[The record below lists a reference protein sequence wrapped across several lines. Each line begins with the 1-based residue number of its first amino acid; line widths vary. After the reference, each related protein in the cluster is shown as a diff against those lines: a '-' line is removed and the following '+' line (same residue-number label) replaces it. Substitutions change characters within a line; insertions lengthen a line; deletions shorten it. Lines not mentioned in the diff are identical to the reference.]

1 MKDLINKLK
10 ENDVEVDVV
19 NSELQ
24 LNVPPGVDLDD
35 LILEVKNNKQELIAY
50 IREIRGEEKYETIEP
65 SESKSHYSLS
75 SSQKR
80 LYFLYQFDRDSLAYN
95 MPQVVKLEGKLDR
108 ARLQAAFGQLIDRHE
123 SLRTTFKVVD
133 NLPMQQVS
141 KAVPFEVEYHT
152 AKAAEVTQIIKR
164 FIRPFDL
171 HQAPLLRVG

>member
-50 IREIRGEEKYETIEP
+50 IREIRGEEKYETIES

-108 ARLQAAFGQLIDRHE
+108 ARLQAA
-123 SLRTTFKVVD
+123 
-133 NLPMQQVS
+133 
-141 KAVPFEVEYHT
+141 
-152 AKAAEVTQIIKR
+152 
-164 FIRPFDL
+164 
-171 HQAPLLRVG
+171 